1 MDLYVKEDVIR
12 ETYHYL
18 FFEYGLFNKQHLRFL
33 NIYQDKKR
41 GRFCHYKDYD
51 NPKSK
56 KRLFY
61 ILPNQNYIL
70 LKSE

>member
-1 MDLYVKEDVIR
+1 
-12 ETYHYL
+12 
-18 FFEYGLFNKQHLRFL
+18 LRFL
-33 NIYQDKKR
+33 NIYTTKIR

-70 LKSE
+70 LKNE